1 VHNDICLPAQVVIGE
16 AILALKSGKYD
27 PDKVAVGQAKVM
39 CDCRLSNYMPLT
51 RKALDDAGFPQV
63 PVITTDMQDLKNA
76 HPGMKFT
83 PLTYA
88 NVVWGI
94 IEADTLEFLRRKIRP
109 YELQKGETDRI
120 VENAFLEIAEGLSK
134 SGIAGSIKP
143 FKKAI
148 KDLRAVS
155 YDRSNLKEPVYVQGE
170 YLLTFHPGSNQEV
183 EKYLENNGMEV
194 IFPRMH
200 SIYRHLF
207 LQHTIAKIKE
217 FKVKFPLYDKLFAYS
232 GYKFM
237 DIAVKFADR
246 IAGTHPL
253 YEKDITLEEAAKYS
267 DHIMHH
273 SILSGE
279 SFLIGAHLLHHAEK
293 GIRSFVILQPFGCLP
308 NHVCGRGIIKKIKE
322 QYPDIMILPLDYEPD
337 VSFANI
343 ENRLQ
348 MLIMITR
355 SLKEA
360 A

>member
-1 VHNDICLPAQVVIGE
+1 ML
-16 AILALKSGKYD
+16 
-27 PDKVAVGQAKVM
+27 
-39 CDCRLSNYMPLT
+39 
-51 RKALDDAGFPQV
+51 
-63 PVITTDMQDLKNA
+63 DLKNA

-109 YELQKGETDRI
+109 YELQKVETDRV
-120 VENAFLEIAEGLSK
+120 VENAFIEIADGLSK
-134 SGIAGSIKP
+134 GGIAGSLKP

-148 KDLRAVS
+148 KDLCAVR

-200 SIYRHLF
+200 GIYRHLF

-217 FKVKFPLYDKLFAYS
+217 FKVKFPLYDKLFAQL

-237 DIAVKFADR
+237 DIAVRYADR
-246 IAGTHPL
+246 IAGKHPL
-253 YEKDITLEEAAKYS
+253 YEPDISLEEASKYS
-267 DHIMHH
+267 DPIMHH

-279 SFLIGAHLLHHAEK
+279 SFLITAHILHNAEK

-308 NHVCGRGIIKKIKE
+308 NHVCGRGVIERIKE
-322 QYPDIMILPLDYEPD
+322 QHPDIMILPLDYEPD

-348 MLIMITR
+348 MLIMNTH
-355 SLKEA
+355 SLRKVS
-360 A
+360 